1 MALFCAE
8 PPPKPCALVDWETP
22 PVGDESEDER
32 NPSGLPIVASS
43 VEPYAIVHIRLERV
57 DDVIE
62 WKVFSLAAYERLLA
76 AIEAGEFGPA
86 TVLETEA
93 QLKAA

>member
-1 MALFCAE
+1 M
-8 PPPKPCALVDWETP
+8 
-22 PVGDESEDER
+22 
-32 NPSGLPIVASS
+32 
-43 VEPYAIVHIRLERV
+43 EPYAIVHIRLERV
-57 DDVIE
+57 ADVIE
-62 WKVFSLAAYERLLA
+62 WKVFSPAAYERLLA